1 MLTYLQLQIDGKHTA
16 GNGAGTAGAAW
27 PAVAPA
33 RPAVRMRGGGFPE
46 PGRIPTE
53 SMRNRLTRRVGD
65 TAAHAFEPRP
75 RGDHVGTFGPGVI
88 RRISGSF

>member
-16 GNGAGTAGAAW
+16 GNGAGTAGAACRPW
-27 PAVAPA
+27 RRRGRRSVCAV
-33 RPAVRMRGGGFPE
+33 GGFPE
-46 PGRIPTE
+46 PGKIPTE

-75 RGDHVGTFGPGVI
+75 GGDHVGTFGPGVI